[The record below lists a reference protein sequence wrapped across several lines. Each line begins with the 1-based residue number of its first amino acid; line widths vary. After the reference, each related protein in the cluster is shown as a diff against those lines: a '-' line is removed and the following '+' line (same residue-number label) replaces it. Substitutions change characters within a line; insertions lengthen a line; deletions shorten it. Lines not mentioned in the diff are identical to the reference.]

1 MKILFTITGPWG
13 TGAATVV
20 EGVAQELM
28 RLGHSVKVVFP
39 DLGFPSPD
47 KDKYYGNPE
56 LYHIIKFPVKFR
68 GVSFRTFPLILPDPN
83 PRNVKDAW
91 TFREMEEE
99 KFTVYIDF
107 LKYRLNKIIRDFK
120 PDIIETEHVW
130 IMGYVLL
137 EMGCPIVVG
146 AHNSDQM
153 GYRYDR
159 RMRPYA
165 KACARGARCIFA
177 ISDHVREKC
186 LQLYGVPSD
195 HVIVIPSGY
204 DDSIFRPRRLL
215 KKRVLKK
222 YKIDAEF
229 SLPVV
234 TFGGKMSKTKGID
247 VLLKANRMLQKR
259 HPCQLLLFGSGDVK
273 DALGRAP
280 FEDELKNTY
289 FMGHVT
295 QDVLADFFN
304 IADFSVSPSREE
316 GFCVAALEAMGCGLP
331 VVGTDI
337 PSLKELIV
345 GKIVP
350 PGNPAALAVAMESLL
365 RLPPERKERLRETSI
380 KRALGYSWR
389 KNTAKRMVY
398 YEAVV
403 NTLNL

>member
-20 EGVAQELM
+20 EGVTQELLNM
-28 RLGHSVKVVFP
+28 GHRVKVVFP

-47 KDKYYGNPE
+47 KDKYYGHPE
-56 LYHIIKFPVKFR
+56 LYQIIKFPVSFR
-68 GVSFRTFPLILPDPN
+68 GVSFPTFPLIIPDPN
-83 PRNVKDAW
+83 PRNVNNAW

-99 KFTVYIDF
+99 KFTTYLEF
-107 LKYRLNKIIRDFK
+107 LRYRLKKIIRDFN

-137 EMGCPIVVG
+137 EMDYPVVVG

-153 GYRYDR
+153 GYRYDT

-165 KACARGARCIFA
+165 KACARGARYIFV
-177 ISDHVREKC
+177 ISDHVKEKC
-186 LQLYGVPSD
+186 LKLYGVPSD
-195 HVIVIPSGY
+195 RVIVIPSGY
-204 DDSIFRPRRLL
+204 DTSIFRPRRLQ

-222 YKIDAEF
+222 YGMDAEF

-234 TFGGKMSKTKGID
+234 AFGGKMSKTKGVD

-259 HPCQLLLFGSGDVK
+259 HPYLLLLFGSGDIK
-273 DALGRAP
+273 DVLGRTP

-295 QDVLADFFN
+295 QDVLADFCN

-337 PSLKELIV
+337 PSLKDLIV

-350 PGNPAALAVAMESLL
+350 PGDPGALAAAMESLM
-365 RLPPERKERLRETSI
+365 RLPPKQKERLREMSI
-380 KRALGYSWR
+380 KKALGYSWK
-389 KNTAKRMVY
+389 KNAAKRVAY
-398 YEAVV
+398 YKDAI
-403 NTLNL
+403 NSRGL

>member
-20 EGVAQELM
+20 NGLTQELM
-28 RLGHSVKVVFP
+28 SLGHRVKVVFP

-56 LYHIIKFPVKFR
+56 LYQIIKFPVRFH
-68 GVSFRTFPLILPDPN
+68 GVSFQTYPLIIPDPN

-91 TFREMEEE
+91 TFKEMKE
-99 KFTVYIDF
+99 KEFSVYIDF
-107 LKYRLNKIIRDFK
+107 LKDRLEKIIKDFN
-120 PDIIETEHVW
+120 PDIIEAEHIW

-153 GYRYDR
+153 GYRYDM

-165 KACARGARCIFA
+165 KACAKGARYIFA
-177 ISDHVREKC
+177 ISDHVRQRC
-186 LQLYGVPSD
+186 LKLYDVPSD
-195 HVIVIPSGY
+195 RVIVIPSGY
-204 DDSIFRPRRLL
+204 DQRIFRPQRFR
-215 KKRVLKK
+215 KKRIFIK
-222 YKIDAEF
+222 YGIEVDS

-247 VLLKANRMLQKR
+247 ILLKANAILQKR
-259 HPCQLLLFGSGDVK
+259 CPYLLLLFGSGDVK
-273 DALGRAP
+273 IALGRAP
-280 FEDELKNTY
+280 DADELRNAH

-295 QDVLADFFN
+295 QDVLADFFS
-304 IADFSVSPSREE
+304 IADFNVSPSREE
-316 GFCVAALEAMGCGLP
+316 GFCVAALEAMGSGLP

-345 GKIVP
+345 GKVVP
-350 PGNPAALAVAMESLL
+350 AENPEALAAAMEAILK
-365 RLPPERKERLRETSI
+365 LPSEQKERLGRMSVR
-380 KRALGYSWR
+380 KALEFSWK
-389 KNTAKRMVY
+389 KNAAKRLSY
-398 YEAVV
+398 YKTVTQ
-403 NTLNL
+403 TLRP

>member
-99 KFTVYIDF
+99 KFTVYLDF

-350 PGNPAALAVAMESLL
+350 PGNPAVLAVAMESLL

>member
-1 MKILFTITGPWG
+1 MKILFTLTGPWG

-20 EGVAQELM
+20 EGVTQELLS
-28 RLGHSVKVVFP
+28 LGHSVKVVFP

-47 KDKYYGNPE
+47 KDKYYGNPD
-56 LYHIIKFPVKFR
+56 LYQIIKFPIRFR
-68 GVSFRTFPLILPDPN
+68 GLSFPTFPLILPDPN
-83 PRNVKDAW
+83 PRNVENAW
-91 TFREMEEE
+91 TFKEMEEE
-99 KFTVYIDF
+99 KFAAYIDF
-107 LKYRLNKIIRDFK
+107 LRYCLKKIISDFN

-137 EMGCPIVVG
+137 ELGYPVVVG

-153 GYRYDR
+153 GYRYDK

-165 KACARGARCIFA
+165 KACARGARYIFA
-177 ISDHVREKC
+177 ISDHVKEKC
-186 LQLYGVPSD
+186 LKLYEVPSD

-204 DDSIFRPRRLL
+204 DDSIFHPRRLL
-215 KKRVLKK
+215 KERILKK
-222 YKIDAEF
+222 YGMDAAF

-234 TFGGKMSKTKGID
+234 TFGGKMSKTKGVD
-247 VLLKANRMLQKR
+247 VLLKSNRMLQKR
-259 HPCQLLLFGSGDVK
+259 HPYLLLLFGSGDIK

-295 QDVLADFFN
+295 QDVLSDFFN

-331 VVGTDI
+331 IVGTDI

-365 RLPPERKERLRETSI
+365 RLPPEQKERLRETSI

-389 KNTAKRMVY
+389 KNSAKRMVY

-403 NTLNL
+403 NALSL